1 MCVADGS
8 VVMTQRGGD
17 EDTTIV
23 GDVLEAVGATVVG
36 LAQHAKGLVAGEE
49 ELVPV
54 EGEEGKVAGGAKEEK
69 RKVA

>member
-1 MCVADGS
+1 M
-8 VVMTQRGGD
+8 QGGGGGGG
-17 EDTTIV
+17 EEGGGTTIV

-69 RKVA
+69 RKTA